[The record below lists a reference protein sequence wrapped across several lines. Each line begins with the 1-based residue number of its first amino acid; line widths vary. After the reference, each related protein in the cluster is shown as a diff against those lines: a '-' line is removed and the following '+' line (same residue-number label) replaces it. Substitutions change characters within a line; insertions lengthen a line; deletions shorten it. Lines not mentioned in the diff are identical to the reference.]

1 MARKRKSTE
10 EELRELHRYTR
21 SLIEASPDMMV
32 TFDRDGL
39 IMDVNQET
47 VGVTGVS
54 KEKLI
59 GSPIKQYFTDPETTH
74 QAAMLVFEQEKV
86 KDLELELMDHKGD
99 LIPVALNASVYRDA
113 TGKVV
118 GAFAIIRDISKR
130 KKAIEEVQRQQ
141 EAILE
146 LSTPA
151 LRVWEGVVLMP
162 LIGTID
168 TRRAQQV
175 MENLLERIVSTES
188 EVAILD
194 IAGVPMMDTS
204 VAKHLVITV
213 QAAAMLGAKTIITG
227 VSPSA
232 AQTMTKLGLDLSH
245 LTCKGS
251 LSAGIREA
259 LDMLS
264 LKVVESNGEW

>member
-10 EELRELHRYTR
+10 EELRELQHYAR

-54 KEKLI
+54 REKLI
-59 GSPIKQYFTDPETTH
+59 DSPFKQYFTEPETAH
-74 QAAMLVFEQEKV
+74 QAAMLVFEQEKI

-113 TGKVV
+113 AGKVV
-118 GAFAIIRDISKR
+118 GAFAIIRNISKR
-130 KKAIEEVQRQQ
+130 KKAIEEVQRQH

-151 LRVWEGVVLMP
+151 LRVWEGIVLMP

-194 IAGVPMMDTS
+194 IAGVPTMDTT
-204 VAKHLVITV
+204 VAQHLVITV

-227 VSPSA
+227 VSPSS
-232 AQTMTKLGLDLSH
+232 AQTMTKLGLDLSL
-245 LTCKGS
+245 LTCKGN
-251 LSAGIREA
+251 LRAGIREA

-264 LKVVESNGEW
+264 LKVVESNGE